1 MKAGHLGSYGVRRG
15 GWLLRCGVS
24 RLLLVLVASTLVA
37 CSSVSST
44 FTARMGELG
53 GSMESALIRG
63 GERVRTDLMSRYVDM
78 VRFLR
83 VDDHR
88 LASTEKIGA
97 VEVPAGQHEIE
108 VYYSWDHGSRR
119 GLAPALV
126 DYALAQSEV
135 RRVLR
140 FDAQPGETYTVQA
153 EPRFQGERRD
163 ITTLSHVEFWV
174 EDQAGTVVASADSRR
189 AADPIKRR

>member
-1 MKAGHLGSYGVRRG
+1 MKARHSNTKTACRVGFASCCAISRV
-15 GWLLRCGVS
+15 LLA
-24 RLLLVLVASTLVA
+24 LVAATLVS
-37 CSSVSST
+37 CTSMSST
-44 FTARMGELG
+44 FTATVGELG
-53 GSMESALIRG
+53 GSVQSAMIRG
-63 GERVRTDLMSRYVDM
+63 GEMVRTDLMSRYVDM

-88 LASTEKIGA
+88 LASTDKIGA

-108 VYYSWDHGSRR
+108 VYYSWDHGSQR

-126 DYALAQSEV
+126 DYALAQAEV

-153 EPRFQGERRD
+153 EPKFRGERRD
-163 ITTLSHVEFWV
+163 ITTLSHVEFWI

-189 AADPIKRR
+189 AAQPVYRR

>member
-1 MKAGHLGSYGVRRG
+1 MKARHSNTKTACRAGFASCCAISRF
-15 GWLLRCGVS
+15 LLA
-24 RLLLVLVASTLVA
+24 LVAATLVS
-37 CSSVSST
+37 CTSMSST
-44 FTARMGELG
+44 FTATVGELG
-53 GSMESALIRG
+53 GSVQSAMIRG
-63 GERVRTDLMSRYVDM
+63 GEMVRTDLMSRYVDM

-88 LASTEKIGA
+88 LASTDKIGA

-108 VYYSWDHGSRR
+108 VYYSWDHGSQR

-126 DYALAQSEV
+126 DYALAQAEV

-153 EPRFQGERRD
+153 EPKFQSERRD

-189 AADPIKRR
+189 TAQPVYRR

>member
-1 MKAGHLGSYGVRRG
+1 MKAIHLKTETACRAGFASCCAISRF
-15 GWLLRCGVS
+15 LLA
-24 RLLLVLVASTLVA
+24 LVAATLVS
-37 CSSVSST
+37 CTSMSST
-44 FTARMGELG
+44 FTATVGELG
-53 GSMESALIRG
+53 GSVQSAMIRG
-63 GERVRTDLMSRYVDM
+63 GEMVRTDLMSRYVDM

-88 LASTEKIGA
+88 LASTDKIGA

-108 VYYSWDHGSRR
+108 VYYSWDHGSQR

-126 DYALAQSEV
+126 DYALAQAEV

-153 EPRFQGERRD
+153 EPKFQGERRD
-163 ITTLSHVEFWV
+163 ITTLSHVEFWI
-174 EDQAGTVVASADSRR
+174 EDQTGTVVASADSRR
-189 AADPIKRR
+189 PAQPVYRR

>member
-1 MKAGHLGSYGVRRG
+1 MKARHSNTETACRAGFASCCTISRF
-15 GWLLRCGVS
+15 LLA
-24 RLLLVLVASTLVA
+24 LVAATLVS
-37 CSSVSST
+37 CTSMSST
-44 FTARMGELG
+44 FTATVGELG
-53 GSMESALIRG
+53 GSVQSAMIRG
-63 GERVRTDLMSRYVDM
+63 GEMVRTDLMSRYVDM

-88 LASTEKIGA
+88 LASTDKIGA

-108 VYYSWDHGSRR
+108 VYYSWDHGSQR

-126 DYALAQSEV
+126 DYALAQAEV

-153 EPRFQGERRD
+153 EPKFQGERRD

-174 EDQAGTVVASADSRR
+174 EDQAGTVVVSADSRR
-189 AADPIKRR
+189 AAQPVYRR

>member
-1 MKAGHLGSYGVRRG
+1 MKAIHSNTKTACRAGFASCCTISRF
-15 GWLLRCGVS
+15 LLA
-24 RLLLVLVASTLVA
+24 LVAATLVS
-37 CSSVSST
+37 CTSMSST
-44 FTARMGELG
+44 FTATVGELG
-53 GSMESALIRG
+53 GSVQSAMIRG
-63 GERVRTDLMSRYVDM
+63 GEMVRTDLMSRYVDM

-88 LASTEKIGA
+88 LASTDKIGA

-108 VYYSWDHGSRR
+108 VYYSWDHGSQR

-126 DYALAQSEV
+126 DHALAQAEV

-153 EPRFQGERRD
+153 EPKFQGERRD

-189 AADPIKRR
+189 AAQPVYRP

>member
-1 MKAGHLGSYGVRRG
+1 M
-15 GWLLRCGVS
+15 
-24 RLLLVLVASTLVA
+24 
-37 CSSVSST
+37 SST
-44 FTARMGELG
+44 FTATVGELG
-53 GSMESALIRG
+53 GSVQSAMIRG
-63 GERVRTDLMSRYVDM
+63 GEMVRTDLMSRYVDM

-88 LASTEKIGA
+88 LASTDKIGA

-108 VYYSWDHGSRR
+108 VYYSWDHGSQR

-126 DYALAQSEV
+126 DYALAQAEV

-153 EPRFQGERRD
+153 EPKFQGERRD

-189 AADPIKRR
+189 AAQPVYRR

>member
-1 MKAGHLGSYGVRRG
+1 MKARHSNTKTACRAGFASCCAISRV
-15 GWLLRCGVS
+15 LLA
-24 RLLLVLVASTLVA
+24 LVTATLVS
-37 CSSVSST
+37 CTSMSST
-44 FTARMGELG
+44 FTATVGELG
-53 GSMESALIRG
+53 GSVQSAMIRG
-63 GERVRTDLMSRYVDM
+63 GEMVRTDLMSRYVDM

-88 LASTEKIGA
+88 LASTDKIGA

-108 VYYSWDHGSRR
+108 VYYSWDHGSQR

-126 DYALAQSEV
+126 DYALAQAEV

-153 EPRFQGERRD
+153 EPKFQGERRD

-189 AADPIKRR
+189 AAQPVYRR

>member
-1 MKAGHLGSYGVRRG
+1 MKARHSNTETACRAGFASCLTISRV
-15 GWLLRCGVS
+15 LLA
-24 RLLLVLVASTLVA
+24 LVAATLVS
-37 CSSVSST
+37 CTSMSST
-44 FTARMGELG
+44 FTATVGELG
-53 GSMESALIRG
+53 GSVQSAMIRG
-63 GERVRTDLMSRYVDM
+63 GEMVRTDLMSRYVDM

-88 LASTEKIGA
+88 LASTDKIGA

-108 VYYSWDHGSRR
+108 VYYSWDHGSQR

-126 DYALAQSEV
+126 DYALAQAEV

-153 EPRFQGERRD
+153 EPKFQGERRD
-163 ITTLSHVEFWV
+163 ITTLSHVEFWI

-189 AADPIKRR
+189 AAQPVYRR

>member
-1 MKAGHLGSYGVRRG
+1 MKARHSNTKTACRAGFASCCAISRF
-15 GWLLRCGVS
+15 LLA
-24 RLLLVLVASTLVA
+24 LVAATLVS
-37 CSSVSST
+37 CTSMSST
-44 FTARMGELG
+44 FTATVGELG
-53 GSMESALIRG
+53 GSVQSAMIRG
-63 GERVRTDLMSRYVDM
+63 GEMVRTDLMSRYVDM

-88 LASTEKIGA
+88 LASTDKIGA

-108 VYYSWDHGSRR
+108 VYYSWDHGSQR

-126 DYALAQSEV
+126 DYALAQAEV

-153 EPRFQGERRD
+153 EPKFQGERRD
-163 ITTLSHVEFWV
+163 ITTLSHVEFWI
-174 EDQAGTVVASADSRR
+174 EDQTGTVVASADSRR
-189 AADPIKRR
+189 PAQPVYRR

>member
-1 MKAGHLGSYGVRRG
+1 MKARHSNTKTACRADFASCCAISRV
-15 GWLLRCGVS
+15 LLA
-24 RLLLVLVASTLVA
+24 LVAATLVS
-37 CSSVSST
+37 CTSMSST
-44 FTARMGELG
+44 FTATVGELG
-53 GSMESALIRG
+53 GSVQSAMIRG
-63 GERVRTDLMSRYVDM
+63 GEMVRTDLMSRYVDM

-88 LASTEKIGA
+88 LASTDKIGA

-108 VYYSWDHGSRR
+108 VYYSWDHGSQR

-126 DYALAQSEV
+126 DYALAQAEV

-153 EPRFQGERRD
+153 EPKFQGERRD
-163 ITTLSHVEFWV
+163 ITTLSHVEFWI

-189 AADPIKRR
+189 APQPDYRR

>member
-1 MKAGHLGSYGVRRG
+1 MKARHSNTKTACRAGFASYCAISRV
-15 GWLLRCGVS
+15 LLA
-24 RLLLVLVASTLVA
+24 LVAATLVS
-37 CSSVSST
+37 CTSMSST
-44 FTARMGELG
+44 FTATVGELG
-53 GSMESALIRG
+53 GSVQSAMIRG
-63 GERVRTDLMSRYVDM
+63 GEMVRTDLMSRYVDM

-88 LASTEKIGA
+88 LASTDKIGA

-108 VYYSWDHGSRR
+108 VYYSWDHGSQR

-126 DYALAQSEV
+126 DYALAQAEV

-153 EPRFQGERRD
+153 EPKFQGERRD

-189 AADPIKRR
+189 AAQPVYRR